1 MELRPTPAKPSPAHL
16 SQPGRWLE
24 RKCNCEG
31 LGTHSHPLF
40 QHEWL
45 DKRET
50 RTSKETEPGRPH
62 IYPRHGCA
70 FPGQALASS
79 PIRSAWWPA
88 SALTYYM
95 LLLSFVF
102 ICSLGDQTG
111 AMHAEGKSPVPEPW
125 PAALNLHCDILIP
138 STMLFPL
145 PCVFFILDPRTSL
158 GSSGHLYPM
167 RYLTLRGLDV
177 CLW

>member
-16 SQPGRWLE
+16 SLPGESNQEDGWRGSV
-24 RKCNCEG
+24 NCEG
-31 LGTHSHPLF
+31 LCTHSHTWF

-50 RTSKETEPGRPH
+50 RTSKETGPGRPH

-79 PIRSAWWPA
+79 LIQSAWWPA
-88 SALTYYM
+88 SALTCYM
-95 LLLSFVF
+95 LPLSFVL

-111 AMHAEGKSPVPEPW
+111 PMHAEGKCSVSEPW
-125 PAALNLHCDILIP
+125 PAAMNLHCAIHIL
-138 STMLFPL
+138 STMLFPQ
-145 PCVFFILDPRTSL
+145 PRVFFILDPRA
-158 GSSGHLYPM
+158 SSEAD
-167 RYLTLRGLDV
+167 RA
-177 CLW
+177 